1 MRKFIESVA
10 PSPFIGARAGGEIE
24 PERSKPAV
32 VGGGFAS
39 ADRRALLSISR
50 LSWLLKSGAGD
61 VGTLDGTDR
70 GGECLA
76 VVDHLRIEGKEALL
90 NHPLDLLA
98 GERDA
103 LVAEQ
108 AVGH

>member
-1 MRKFIESVA
+1 MSELWTR
-10 PSPFIGARAGGEIE
+10 
-24 PERSKPAV
+24 
-32 VGGGFAS
+32 
-39 ADRRALLSISR
+39 
-50 LSWLLKSGAGD
+50 
-61 VGTLDGTDR
+61 TDR

-90 NHPLDLLA
+90 NHPLDLLG

>member
-1 MRKFIESVA
+1 LK
-10 PSPFIGARAGGEIE
+10 
-24 PERSKPAV
+24 PEQEMSE
-32 VGGGFAS
+32 
-39 ADRRALLSISR
+39 L
-50 LSWLLKSGAGD
+50 W
-61 VGTLDGTDR
+61 TGTDR

-98 GERDA
+98 GKRDA